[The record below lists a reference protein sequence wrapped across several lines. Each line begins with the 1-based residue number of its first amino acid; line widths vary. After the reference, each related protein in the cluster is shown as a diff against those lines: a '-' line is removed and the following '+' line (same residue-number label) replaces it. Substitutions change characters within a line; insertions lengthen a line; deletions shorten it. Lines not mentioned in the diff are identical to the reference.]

1 MVFTKGALIM
11 KNQKF
16 IPILLAVFFTLGFTS
31 CGNSTTEKN
40 DIPEEELYFTTYKE
54 EEFSQKLNDW
64 NTKKPENYSFEYH
77 YVRNFDDSNFDIY
90 AEVTVKDDKSE
101 VVFFE
106 EYKDSK
112 TKQTVRSYD
121 IKGTK
126 PVKGDD
132 DFIDSLD
139 DFFSKIKTLST
150 KYVESTEVQ
159 KVYSV
164 EFQVT
169 YDSEKSYPND
179 VIFILQDTEKEE
191 FLDGMDTSDYKFLVT
206 ISNFKILQ

>member
-1 MVFTKGALIM
+1 MKIQKHITIIIMALIS
-11 KNQKF
+11 F
-16 IPILLAVFFTLGFTS
+16 SFFS
-31 CGNSTTEKN
+31 CGDRSMEKN
-40 DIPEEELYFTTYKE
+40 VIPEEQLYFTNYKE

-90 AEVTVKDDKSE
+90 AEVTVKGDKSE
-101 VVFFE
+101 VVFFK
-106 EYKDSK
+106 EYKDDK

-132 DFIDSLD
+132 DYIDSLD
-139 DFFSKIKTLST
+139 DFFSKIKKLSS
-150 KYVESTEVQ
+150 KYKESTELK

-179 VIFILQDTEKEE
+179 VIFILQDTKKEE
-191 FLDGMDTSDYKFLVT
+191 VLDGMDTSDYKFLVT